1 MPDCEWLIRIVP
13 PSLIASCDSAGTVGL
28 GVGKV
33 AFQSATICF
42 QNSLLRLQRE
52 LHAVEHLRVLRRRSG
67 RSPTR
72 PRGPAEK
79 IGGRSAAGALP
90 IFTLLNGAGSIAE
103 RPRATWSI
111 T

>member
-13 PSLIASCDSAGTVGL
+13 LSLIASSESAGTVGL

-33 AFQSATICF
+33 AFQSLTICF
-42 QNSLLRLQRE
+42 QNSPCVSSGNCMPSKTFGYSGPKRKIA
-52 LHAVEHLRVLRRRSG
+52 HAASW
-67 RSPTR
+67 
-72 PRGPAEK
+72 PAEK
-79 IGGRSAAGALP
+79 IGGIWSGGVLP
-90 IFTLLNGAGSIAE
+90 SLTLLKVDGSVAE